1 MAMGISGLMADKNL
15 RPITDPNPVEVVEDL
30 KSLPDNILAEYAQDR
45 TNPNATY
52 ALTVLMSRKRAK
64 DALVKEDMPETT
76 VAEDVI
82 ADVSGAPQTQQGV
95 GGASM
100 FVPEQQKEQYLAQQL
115 MQQAGP
121 QGTQPID
128 MQGTQPIDMQGINTP
143 APGPEQLMAAGGI
156 TRLPTPNVGQN
167 YAGGGIVSFAEGGAN
182 FGFNNLVGLNDEE
195 INNLLKL
202 AKEGKE
208 YKVKSPTE
216 KGIKNLTFDQR
227 LKDEANKLG
236 DSIAGPFGNS
246 FGMMED
252 YKPDGIK
259 TNAEV
264 KEQIDKIL
272 AEEKELKSPTKDFDD
287 GRTTDELATD
297 IMSLESTDTS
307 IDGRNTLPPTALSTK
322 GIQGLQERFDKLK
335 SRYENQ
341 DKSLEEIG
349 RDVQAAYSQFGVDQN
364 VFGDLAADIEKDRQQ
379 LGKSR
384 GEAADLAFIE
394 AGLLIAGGTSPY
406 ALANLKEAAPAVRNY
421 GVQLQN
427 LRGEDRALKAMEL
440 QIKGAEQAGKL
451 GMADKAMALQDS
463 ARKQLL
469 EIDKSQLDADQR
481 MAIAQL
487 QADATLQAALIQ
499 ANSKEQYILLDQA
512 RKDPNFYTVVTGPG
526 GKPMRQFNTEK
537 FMDLLRPAG
546 LGSFNSLIGS
556 LTKEYNDQASDI
568 LKGDEFRK
576 MYPTVESYI
585 NAITSQTGAVRPRQG
600 QSTPGTQG
608 KIVDFNSLIKTP

>member
-1 MAMGISGLMADKNL
+1 
-15 RPITDPNPVEVVEDL
+15 
-30 KSLPDNILAEYAQDR
+30 
-45 TNPNATY
+45 
-52 ALTVLMSRKRAK
+52 MSRKRAK

-82 ADVSGAPQTQQGV
+82 ADVSGAPQTQQGF

-100 FVPEQQKEQYLAQQL
+100 FVPEQQKQQYLAQQL

-121 QGTQPID
+121 
-128 MQGTQPIDMQGINTP
+128 QGTQPIDMQGINTP

-156 TRLPTPNVGQN
+156 TRLPTSNIGQN
-167 YAGGGIVSFAEGGAN
+167 YAGGGIVAFQNGGDVGGAN
-182 FGFNNLVGLNDEE
+182 FGFNNLVGLNDQE
-195 INNLLKL
+195 INDLLKL
-202 AKEGKE
+202 AKEEKE
-208 YKVKSPTE
+208 YKVKSPFE
-216 KGIKNLTFDQR
+216 RKG
-227 LKDEANKLG
+227 LKDLQVNKDFIKSLEDG
-236 DSIAGPFGNS
+236 E
-246 FGMMED
+246 MVD
-252 YKPDGIK
+252 YKPQGDL
-259 TNAEV
+259 EL

-272 AEEKELKSPTKDFDD
+272 AEEKELKSPTKNFDD
-287 GRTTDELATD
+287 GRTTDQIATD
-297 IMSLESTDTS
+297 IMGLESTDTS

-364 VFGDLAADIEKDRQQ
+364 VFGGLAADIEKDRQQ

-427 LRGEDRALKAMEL
+427 LRGEDRALKTMEL

-487 QADATLQAALIQ
+487 QADASLQAALIQ
-499 ANSKEQYILLDQA
+499 ANSKDSYILLDQA
-512 RKDPNFYTVVTGPG
+512 KRDPNFYTVVTGPG
-526 GKPMRQFNTEK
+526 GKKMRQFNTEK
-537 FMDLLRPAG
+537 FMELIKPYG
-546 LGSFNSLIGS
+546 QSSYNSLIGN

-585 NAITSQTGAVRPRQG
+585 NTITSQTGAFRPRQD

>member
-15 RPITDPNPVEVVEDL
+15 RPITDPNPVEVIEDL

-82 ADVSGAPQTQQGV
+82 ADVSGAPQTQQGF

-100 FVPEQQKEQYLAQQL
+100 FVPEQQKQQYLAQQL

-128 MQGTQPIDMQGINTP
+128 MQGINTP
-143 APGPEQLMAAGGI
+143 APGPEELMAVGGI
-156 TRLPTPNVGQN
+156 TRLPTSNIGQN
-167 YAGGGIVSFAEGGAN
+167 YAGGGIVAFQNGGDVGGAN
-182 FGFNNLVGLNDEE
+182 FGFNNLVGLNDQE
-195 INNLLKL
+195 INDLLKL
-202 AKEGKE
+202 AKEEKE

-252 YKPDGIK
+252 YKPEGIK

-272 AEEKELKSPTKDFDD
+272 AEEKELKSPTKNFDD
-287 GRTTDELATD
+287 GRTTDQIATD
-297 IMSLESTDTS
+297 IMGLESTDTS

-364 VFGDLAADIEKDRQQ
+364 VFGGLAADIEKDRQQ

-427 LRGEDRALKAMEL
+427 LRGEDRALKTMEL

-487 QADATLQAALIQ
+487 QADASLQAALIQ
-499 ANSKEQYILLDQA
+499 ANSKDSYILLDQA
-512 RKDPNFYTVVTGPG
+512 KRDPNFYTVVTGPG
-526 GKPMRQFNTEK
+526 GKKMRQFNTEK
-537 FMDLLRPAG
+537 FMELIKPYG
-546 LGSFNSLIGS
+546 QSSYNSLIGN
-556 LTKEYNDQASDI
+556 LNKEYNDQASDI

-585 NAITSQTGAVRPRQG
+585 NSITSQTGAFRPRQD

>member
-82 ADVSGAPQTQQGV
+82 ADVSGAPQTQQGF

-100 FVPEQQKEQYLAQQL
+100 FVPEQQKQQYLAQQL

-121 QGTQPID
+121 
-128 MQGTQPIDMQGINTP
+128 QGTQPIDMQGINTP

-156 TRLPTPNVGQN
+156 TRLPTSNIGQN
-167 YAGGGIVSFAEGGAN
+167 YAGGGIVAFQNGGDVGGAN
-182 FGFNNLVGLNDEE
+182 FGFNNLVGLNDQE
-195 INNLLKL
+195 INDLLKL
-202 AKEGKE
+202 AKEEKE
-208 YKVKSPTE
+208 YKVKSPFE
-216 KGIKNLTFDQR
+216 RKG
-227 LKDEANKLG
+227 LKDLQVNKDFIKSLEDG
-236 DSIAGPFGNS
+236 E
-246 FGMMED
+246 MVD
-252 YKPDGIK
+252 YKPQGDL
-259 TNAEV
+259 EL

-272 AEEKELKSPTKDFDD
+272 AEEKELKSPTKNFDD
-287 GRTTDELATD
+287 GRTTDQIATD
-297 IMSLESTDTS
+297 IMGLESTDTS

-364 VFGDLAADIEKDRQQ
+364 VFGGLAADIEKDRQQ

-427 LRGEDRALKAMEL
+427 LRGEDRALKTMEL

-487 QADATLQAALIQ
+487 QADATLNAALIQ

-537 FMDLLRPAG
+537 FMELLRPVG
-546 LGSFNSLIGS
+546 QGSYNSLVAS
-556 LTKEYNDQASDI
+556 LNREYNDQASDI

-585 NAITSQTGAVRPRQG
+585 NSITSQTGAVRPRQG

>member
-64 DALVKEDMPETT
+64 DALVKEDMPKTT

-82 ADVSGAPQTQQGV
+82 ADVSGAPQTQQGF

-100 FVPEQQKEQYLAQQL
+100 FVPEQQKQQYLAQQL

-128 MQGTQPIDMQGINTP
+128 MQGINTP
-143 APGPEQLMAAGGI
+143 APCPEQLMAAGGI
-156 TRLPTPNVGQN
+156 TKLPTSNIGQN
-167 YAGGGIVSFAEGGAN
+167 YAGGGIVAFQNGGDVGGAN
-182 FGFNNLVGLNDEE
+182 FGFNNLVGLNDQE
-195 INNLLKL
+195 INDLLKL
-202 AKEGKE
+202 AKEEKE
-208 YKVKSPTE
+208 YKVKSPFE
-216 KGIKNLTFDQR
+216 RKG
-227 LKDEANKLG
+227 LKDLQLNTDFTKSLEDG
-236 DSIAGPFGNS
+236 E
-246 FGMMED
+246 MVD
-252 YKPDGIK
+252 YKPQGDL
-259 TNAEV
+259 EL

-272 AEEKELKSPTKDFDD
+272 AEEKELKSPTKNFDD
-287 GRTTDELATD
+287 GRTTDQIATD
-297 IMSLESTDTS
+297 IMGLESTDTS
-307 IDGRNTLPPTALSTK
+307 IEGRNTLPTTALSTK

-364 VFGDLAADIEKDRQQ
+364 VFGGLAADIEKDRQQ

-427 LRGEDRALKAMEL
+427 LRGEDRALKTMEL

-487 QADATLQAALIQ
+487 QADATLNAALIQ

-537 FMDLLRPAG
+537 FMELLRPVG
-546 LGSFNSLIGS
+546 QGSYNSLVAS
-556 LTKEYNDQASDI
+556 LNREYNDQASDI

-585 NAITSQTGAVRPRQG
+585 NSITSQTGAVRPRQDQTTQG
-600 QSTPGTQG
+600 AQG

>member
-64 DALVKEDMPETT
+64 DALVKEDMPKTT

-82 ADVSGAPQTQQGV
+82 ADVSGAPQTQQGF

-100 FVPEQQKEQYLAQQL
+100 FVPEQQKQQYLAQQL

-121 QGTQPID
+121 
-128 MQGTQPIDMQGINTP
+128 QGTQPIDMQGINTP

-156 TRLPTPNVGQN
+156 TRLPTSNIGQN
-167 YAGGGIVSFAEGGAN
+167 YAGGGIVAFQNGGDVGGAN
-182 FGFNNLVGLNDEE
+182 FGFNNLVGLNDQE
-195 INNLLKL
+195 INDLLKL
-202 AKEGKE
+202 AKEEKE
-208 YKVKSPTE
+208 YKVKSPFE
-216 KGIKNLTFDQR
+216 RKG
-227 LKDEANKLG
+227 LKDLQVNKDFIKSLEDG
-236 DSIAGPFGNS
+236 E
-246 FGMMED
+246 MVD
-252 YKPDGIK
+252 YKPQGDL
-259 TNAEV
+259 EL

-272 AEEKELKSPTKDFDD
+272 AEEKELKSPTKNFDD
-287 GRTTDELATD
+287 GRTTDQIATD
-297 IMSLESTDTS
+297 IMGLESTDTS

-364 VFGDLAADIEKDRQQ
+364 VFGGLAADIEKDRQQ

-427 LRGEDRALKAMEL
+427 LRGEDRALKTMEL

-487 QADATLQAALIQ
+487 QADATLNAALIQ

-537 FMDLLRPAG
+537 FMELLRPVG
-546 LGSFNSLIGS
+546 QGSYNSLVAS
-556 LTKEYNDQASDI
+556 LNREYNDQASDI

-585 NAITSQTGAVRPRQG
+585 NSITSQTGAVRPRQG

>member
-64 DALVKEDMPETT
+64 DALVKEDMPKTT

-82 ADVSGAPQTQQGV
+82 ADVSGAPQTQQGF

-100 FVPEQQKEQYLAQQL
+100 FVPEQQKQQYLAQQL

-128 MQGTQPIDMQGINTP
+128 MQGINTP
-143 APGPEQLMAAGGI
+143 APGPEELMAVGGI
-156 TRLPTPNVGQN
+156 TRLPTSNIGQN
-167 YAGGGIVSFAEGGAN
+167 YAGGGIVAFQNGGDVGGAN
-182 FGFNNLVGLNDEE
+182 FGFNNLVGLNDQE

-202 AKEGKE
+202 AKEEKE
-208 YKVKSPTE
+208 YKVKSPFE
-216 KGIKNLTFDQR
+216 RKG
-227 LKDEANKLG
+227 LKDLQLNTDFTKSLEDG
-236 DSIAGPFGNS
+236 E
-246 FGMMED
+246 MVD
-252 YKPDGIK
+252 YKPQGDL
-259 TNAEV
+259 EL

-272 AEEKELKSPTKDFDD
+272 AEEKELKSPTKNFDD
-287 GRTTDELATD
+287 GRTTDQIATD
-297 IMSLESTDTS
+297 IMDLESTDTS
-307 IDGRNTLPPTALSTK
+307 IEGRNTLPTTALSTK

-364 VFGDLAADIEKDRQQ
+364 VFGGLAADIEKDRQQ

-427 LRGEDRALKAMEL
+427 LRGEDRALKTMEL

-481 MAIAQL
+481 MPIAQL
-487 QADATLQAALIQ
+487 QADASLQAALIQ

-512 RKDPNFYTVVTGPG
+512 KKDPNFYTVVTGPG

-537 FMDLLRPAG
+537 FMELLKPMG
-546 LGSFNSLIGS
+546 QGSFNSLIAN
-556 LTKEYNDQASDI
+556 LNKEYNDQATDI
-568 LKGDEFRK
+568 FTGAEFRK
-576 MYPTVESYI
+576 MYRTVESYI
-585 NAITSQTGAVRPRQG
+585 NSITSQTGAVRPRQG

>member
-30 KSLPDNILAEYAQDR
+30 KSLPDNILADYAQDR
-45 TNPNATY
+45 ANPNATY

-82 ADVSGAPQTQQGV
+82 ADVSGAPQTQQGF

-128 MQGTQPIDMQGINTP
+128 MQGINTP

-156 TRLPTPNVGQN
+156 TRLPTSNIGQN

-182 FGFNNLVGLNDEE
+182 FGFNNLVGLNDQE
-195 INNLLKL
+195 INDLLKL
-202 AKEGKE
+202 AKEEKE
-208 YKVKSPTE
+208 YKVKSPSE

-227 LKDEANKLG
+227 LKQEANKLG

-252 YKPDGIK
+252 YKPEGDL
-259 TNAEV
+259 ELQ
-264 KEQIDKIL
+264 EQIDKIL
-272 AEEKELKSPTKDFDD
+272 AEEKELKSPTKNFDD
-287 GRTTDELATD
+287 GRTTDQIATD
-297 IMSLESTDTS
+297 IMGLESTDTS

-427 LRGEDRALKAMEL
+427 LRGEDRALKTMEL

-487 QADATLQAALIQ
+487 QADASLQAALIQ

-512 RKDPNFYTVVTGPG
+512 KKDPNFYTVVTGPG

-537 FMDLLRPAG
+537 FMELLKPMG
-546 LGSFNSLIGS
+546 QGSFNSLIAN
-556 LTKEYNDQASDI
+556 LNKEYNDQATDI
-568 LKGDEFRK
+568 LTGAEFRK

-585 NAITSQTGAVRPRQG
+585 NSITSQTGAVRPRQG

>member
-1 MAMGISGLMADKNL
+1 MGISGLMADKNL

-45 TNPNATY
+45 ANPNATY

-64 DALVKEDMPETT
+64 DALAKEDMPETT

-82 ADVSGAPQTQQGV
+82 ADVSGAPQTQQGF

-100 FVPEQQKEQYLAQQL
+100 FVPEQQKQQYLAQQL

-121 QGTQPID
+121 
-128 MQGTQPIDMQGINTP
+128 QGTQPIDMQGINTP

-156 TRLPTPNVGQN
+156 TRLPTSNIGQN

-182 FGFNNLVGLNDEE
+182 FGFNNLVGLNDQE
-195 INNLLKL
+195 INDLLKL
-202 AKEGKE
+202 AKEDKE
-208 YKVKSPTE
+208 YKVKSPFE
-216 KGIKNLTFDQR
+216 RKG
-227 LKDEANKLG
+227 LKDLQVNKDFIKSLEDG
-236 DSIAGPFGNS
+236 E
-246 FGMMED
+246 MVD
-252 YKPDGIK
+252 YKPQGDL
-259 TNAEV
+259 EL

-272 AEEKELKSPTKDFDD
+272 AEEKALKSPTKNFDD

-297 IMSLESTDTS
+297 IMGLESTDTS
-307 IDGRNTLPPTALSTK
+307 IDRRNTLPSTALSTK
-322 GIQGLQERFDKLK
+322 GIQGLQERFDKLR

-481 MAIAQL
+481 MAVAQL
-487 QADATLQAALIQ
+487 QADASLQAALIQ
-499 ANSKEQYILLDQA
+499 ANSKDSYILLDQA
-512 RKDPNFYTVVTGPG
+512 KKDPNFYTVVTGPG
-526 GKPMRQFNTEK
+526 GKKMRQFNTEK
-537 FMDLLRPAG
+537 FMELIKPYG
-546 LGSFNSLIGS
+546 QSSYNSLIAN

-568 LKGDEFRK
+568 LKGDEFIK
-576 MYPTVESYI
+576 MYPTPESYI
-585 NAITSQTGAVRPRQG
+585 NAITGQTGAVRPRQG

-608 KIVDFNSLIKTP
+608 KIVDFSSLIKTP

>member
-30 KSLPDNILAEYAQDR
+30 KSLPDNILADYAQDR
-45 TNPNATY
+45 ANPNATY

-82 ADVSGAPQTQQGV
+82 ADVSGAPQTQQGF

-128 MQGTQPIDMQGINTP
+128 MQGINTP

-156 TRLPTPNVGQN
+156 TRLPTSNVGQN

-182 FGFNNLVGLNDEE
+182 FGFNNLVGLNDQE
-195 INNLLKL
+195 INDLLKL
-202 AKEGKE
+202 AKEEKE
-208 YKVKSPTE
+208 YKVKSPSE

-227 LKDEANKLG
+227 LKQEANKLG

-252 YKPDGIK
+252 YKPEGDL
-259 TNAEV
+259 ELQ
-264 KEQIDKIL
+264 EQIDKIL
-272 AEEKELKSPTKDFDD
+272 AEEKELKSPTKNFDD
-287 GRTTDELATD
+287 GRTTDQIATD
-297 IMSLESTDTS
+297 IMGLESTDTS

-427 LRGEDRALKAMEL
+427 LRGEDRALKTMEL

-487 QADATLQAALIQ
+487 QADASLQAALIQ

-512 RKDPNFYTVVTGPG
+512 KKDPNFYTVVTGPG

-537 FMDLLRPAG
+537 FMELLKPMG
-546 LGSFNSLIGS
+546 QGSFNSLIAN
-556 LTKEYNDQASDI
+556 LNKEYNDQATDI
-568 LKGDEFRK
+568 LTGAEFRK

-585 NAITSQTGAVRPRQG
+585 NSITSQTGAVRPRQG

>member
-82 ADVSGAPQTQQGV
+82 ADVSGAPQTQQGF

-100 FVPEQQKEQYLAQQL
+100 FVPEQQKQQYLAQQL

-128 MQGTQPIDMQGINTP
+128 MQGINTP
-143 APGPEQLMAAGGI
+143 APGPEELMAVGGI
-156 TRLPTPNVGQN
+156 TRLPTSNIGQN
-167 YAGGGIVSFAEGGAN
+167 YAGGGIVAFQNGGDVGGAN
-182 FGFNNLVGLNDEE
+182 FGFNNLVGLNDQE
-195 INNLLKL
+195 INDLLKL
-202 AKEGKE
+202 AKEEKE
-208 YKVKSPTE
+208 YKVKSPFE
-216 KGIKNLTFDQR
+216 RKG
-227 LKDEANKLG
+227 LKDLQVNKDFIKSLEDG
-236 DSIAGPFGNS
+236 E
-246 FGMMED
+246 MVD
-252 YKPDGIK
+252 YKPQGDL
-259 TNAEV
+259 EL

-272 AEEKELKSPTKDFDD
+272 AEEKELKSPTKNFDD
-287 GRTTDELATD
+287 GRTTDQIATD
-297 IMSLESTDTS
+297 IMGLESTDTS

-364 VFGDLAADIEKDRQQ
+364 VFGGLAADIEKDRQQ

-427 LRGEDRALKAMEL
+427 LRGEDRALKTMEL

-487 QADATLQAALIQ
+487 QADATLNAALIQ

-537 FMDLLRPAG
+537 FMELLRPVG
-546 LGSFNSLIGS
+546 QGSYNSLVAS
-556 LTKEYNDQASDI
+556 LNREYNDQASDI

-585 NAITSQTGAVRPRQG
+585 NSITSQTGAVRPRQG

>member
-82 ADVSGAPQTQQGV
+82 ADVSGAPQTQQGF

-100 FVPEQQKEQYLAQQL
+100 FVPEQQKQQYLAQQL

-128 MQGTQPIDMQGINTP
+128 MQGINTP
-143 APGPEQLMAAGGI
+143 APGPEELMAVGGI
-156 TRLPTPNVGQN
+156 TRLPTSNIGQN
-167 YAGGGIVSFAEGGAN
+167 YAGGGIVAFQNGGDVGGAN
-182 FGFNNLVGLNDEE
+182 FGFNNLVGLNDQE
-195 INNLLKL
+195 INDLLKL
-202 AKEGKE
+202 AKEEKE
-208 YKVKSPTE
+208 YKVKSPFE
-216 KGIKNLTFDQR
+216 RKG
-227 LKDEANKLG
+227 LKDLQLNTDFTKSLEDG
-236 DSIAGPFGNS
+236 E
-246 FGMMED
+246 MVD
-252 YKPDGIK
+252 YKPQGDL
-259 TNAEV
+259 EL

-272 AEEKELKSPTKDFDD
+272 AEEKELKSPTKNFDD
-287 GRTTDELATD
+287 GRTTDQIATD
-297 IMSLESTDTS
+297 IMDLESTDTS
-307 IDGRNTLPPTALSTK
+307 IEGRNTLPTTALSTK

-364 VFGDLAADIEKDRQQ
+364 VFGGLAADIEKDRQQ

-427 LRGEDRALKAMEL
+427 LRGEDRALKTMEL

-487 QADATLQAALIQ
+487 QADATLNAALIQ

-537 FMDLLRPAG
+537 FMELLRPVG
-546 LGSFNSLIGS
+546 QGSYNSLVAS
-556 LTKEYNDQASDI
+556 LNREYNDQASDI

-585 NAITSQTGAVRPRQG
+585 NSITSQTGAVRPRQG